1 MKKIVLTFTGTYSGI
16 SNSQEELIALVTS
29 CSYWLFQRQ
38 HGYAA
43 VYSLCLLLHSTS
55 SQAGGRGCLLSR
67 PAPCL
72 ARGGVK
78 NDKLV
83 RN

>member
-1 MKKIVLTFTGTYSGI
+1 MKKIVLTFTGTYSDI

-43 VYSLCLLLHSTS
+43 VYCLCLLLHSTS
-55 SQAGGRGCLLSR
+55 RLGAAAASYRDLP
-67 PAPCL
+67 PAWPE
-72 ARGGVK
+72 AV
-78 NDKLV
+78 
-83 RN
+83 